1 MPFTKIEAMILESR
15 PWETIVIH
23 LPGGGV
29 GLQRANADTRRK
41 QLEEYKKK
49 RIAELQEQIRKVENL
64 F

>member
-1 MPFTKIEAMILESR
+1 MILESR